1 MGVKTFR
8 PRVRRVARRYRRVCA
23 ALLAGLAVWAALSV
37 LRPPG
42 PATTTAVVASR
53 ALQGGQTVTTDDV
66 SLRQIPLDAAP
77 ADFLSNPQQALGR
90 PLTVSLPAGA
100 VFLPASVVTREA
112 LAAPGLSVL
121 PVTLTS
127 TAVGLIEVGDRIDLL
142 GADAESDAVLLA
154 SAARVVAVLSR
165 PGGSSPL
172 SPMQSSGPVLLV
184 EVRPASLP
192 RVAAAAARGPL
203 GFGLR

>member
-1 MGVKTFR
+1 M
-8 PRVRRVARRYRRVCA
+8 CA
-23 ALLAGLAVWAALSV
+23 AVLAGLAVWAALSV

-42 PATTTAVVASR
+42 PATTTALVTVR
-53 ALQGGQTVTTDDV
+53 ALPGGQTVTADDV
-66 SLRQIPLDAAP
+66 AVRQLPLDAVP
-77 ADFLSNPQQALGR
+77 TDFLHDPAQAVGR
-90 PLTVSLPAGA
+90 PLTVPVPAGA
-100 VFLPASVVTREA
+100 LLLPASVVNREA
-112 LAAPGLSVL
+112 LAGPGLSVL
-121 PVTLTS
+121 PVTLAS

-142 GADAESDAVLLA
+142 GADANSDAVLVA
-154 SAARVVAVLSR
+154 SAARVVAVLST

-172 SPMQSSGPVLLV
+172 SPVQTSGPVLLV

>member
-1 MGVKTFR
+1 M
-8 PRVRRVARRYRRVCA
+8 
-23 ALLAGLAVWAALSV
+23 LAGLAVWAALNV

-42 PATTTAVVASR
+42 PATTPALVAVR
-53 ALQGGQTVTTDDV
+53 ALQGGQTVGADDV
-66 SLRQIPLDAAP
+66 AVRQIPLDAAP
-77 ADFLSNPQQALGR
+77 SDFLQEPGQAVGR

-100 VFLPASVVTREA
+100 ILPPASVVTRET

-142 GADAESDAVLLA
+142 GADSESDAVLLA
-154 SAARVVAVLSR
+154 SAARVVAVLSS

-172 SPMQSSGPVLLV
+172 SPTQASGPVLLV
-184 EVRPASLP
+184 EVRPASLA

>member
-1 MGVKTFR
+1 MKAFR
-8 PRVRRVARRYRRVCA
+8 SRVRRFARRYRRVCA
-23 ALLAGLAVWAALSV
+23 AVLAGLAVWAALSV

-42 PATTTAVVASR
+42 PATTTALVTVRS
-53 ALQGGQTVTTDDV
+53 LPGGQAVTADDV
-66 SLRQIPLDAAP
+66 AVRQLPLDAVP
-77 ADFLSNPQQALGR
+77 TDFLHDPGQAVGR
-90 PLTVSLPAGA
+90 PLTVPVPAGA
-100 VFLPASVVTREA
+100 VLLPGSVVNREA
-112 LAAPGLSVL
+112 LAGPGLSVL
-121 PVTLTS
+121 PVTLAS